1 MKKSKNIIICGAI
14 ASVCTVGAFA
24 ENENIVTSKGYVD
37 SAVGT
42 KQNTIPA
49 AETNSATPGTSVV
62 MYTGTA
68 GTIGERA
75 IYDSTTYTSNDA
87 NKLVTAAS
95 LNGTVNNIP
104 TITTSKLT
112 CSNSPDCTLWDLS
125 DQTVLGQQQQGN

>member
-1 MKKSKNIIICGAI
+1 MQTKTLLV
-14 ASVCTVGAFA
+14 SVVAATVVSGAFA

-49 AETNSATPGTSVV
+49 ADTNSATPGTSVV

-112 CSNSPDCTLWDLS
+112 CSNEPDCTLWDLS
-125 DQTVLGQQQQGN
+125 DQTVLGRQQQGN